1 MPSKTYLSLPVA
13 PNEYNQVQESVFRS
27 TVQNNLQGVSDDIV
41 DLGNH
46 TQKDASLSLRK
57 FQFLSH
63 RDNTPSE
70 GKFFALTVGG
80 TTSVTS
86 ILDENDFSSDSA
98 TALATQQSIK
108 AYIDSGTAG
117 ADLDFAGGSGTG
129 SVALASQ
136 TFTIAGTSN
145 EIVTAASG
153 QTLTISLPDDVTIG
167 DDLTLG
173 SDAAVLGFGAD
184 TDVTLTHVHDTGLL
198 LNSTR
203 QLQFFDSSQRIA
215 ASSATVMTIGATD
228 EIDLQATLIDL
239 NGNVDVSGNL
249 ELDSDGAVLG
259 FGVNNDVTL
268 THVHNTGLLLNS
280 TRQLQF
286 FDSSQRIAAVS
297 ATVLSIG
304 ATDEIDLQATAIDL
318 NGTVDISGAA
328 TLATSLNI
336 AGDGATVTGIKDE
349 DTMSSNSATKLA
361 TQQSIKAYVDSQVD
375 TITASTGL
383 KRVSDDIRVNYD
395 DSGNIVDAPTAIS
408 GEVAA
413 DDLIIVGDES
423 LTNNAV
429 RKVVIGD
436 INVGIFDN
444 DQGYGRLGSNETVT
458 GTWSFSTTVTANNA
472 LALQNEGSDFGGVS
486 GYQSIWAYNNGST
499 TELRTRLSSSTVMNI
514 PIITGSAAND
524 ELLVSTGTDHE
535 SDWSGSGL
543 TWNGTTLT
551 ATNFS
556 GNGANITNI
565 SATAIGVTDL
575 TSQDATYYP
584 VMSDGTSGDVS
595 MFVDASEFSYTSDT
609 NTLNAVNIDVDGTL
623 ETDAFS
629 INGTTVSSTAA
640 ELNILDGATV
650 VVGEINYLDLGT
662 TGVGTAI
669 ASKAVILNAN
679 KDYTGIRNF
688 TITGELD
695 AATLDISGD
704 ADIDGTLETDALSI
718 NGTAVSSTAA
728 ELNILDGATVVVGEI
743 NYLDLGS
750 TAVGTAIASKAV
762 VLDSNKDYTGIRN
775 FTITGEL
782 DAGSLDISG
791 DADIDGTTNLDVVDI
806 DGAVDMASTLTLAG
820 NADFNGDLDVDG
832 TTNLDVVD
840 IDGAVDMAST
850 LTIASTTT
858 IAGRLGI
865 GTTSPSSYYTTNLV
879 IANTSSGASS
889 GMTLA
894 NADNGQGRI
903 DFADGT
909 SGAAQYRGTISYS
922 HDSTP
927 ADGYMR
933 FVAGGNEA
941 LRLGSNYILMAG
953 LPTSDPGVNN
963 SLWNDSGTLKI
974 S

>member
-1 MPSKTYLSLPVA
+1 M
-13 PNEYNQVQESVFRS
+13 
-27 TVQNNLQGVSDDIV
+27 
-41 DLGNH
+41 
-46 TQKDASLSLRK
+46 
-57 FQFLSH
+57 
-63 RDNTPSE
+63 
-70 GKFFALTVGG
+70 
-80 TTSVTS
+80 
-86 ILDENDFSSDSA
+86 
-98 TALATQQSIK
+98 
-108 AYIDSGTAG
+108 
-117 ADLDFAGGSGTG
+117 
-129 SVALASQ
+129 
-136 TFTIAGTSN
+136 
-145 EIVTAASG
+145 
-153 QTLTISLPDDVTIG
+153 
-167 DDLTLG
+167 
-173 SDAAVLGFGAD
+173 
-184 TDVTLTHVHDTGLL
+184 
-198 LNSTR
+198 
-203 QLQFFDSSQRIA
+203 
-215 ASSATVMTIGATD
+215 
-228 EIDLQATLIDL
+228 
-239 NGNVDVSGNL
+239 
-249 ELDSDGAVLG
+249 
-259 FGVNNDVTL
+259 
-268 THVHNTGLLLNS
+268 
-280 TRQLQF
+280 
-286 FDSSQRIAAVS
+286 
-297 ATVLSIG
+297 
-304 ATDEIDLQATAIDL
+304 
-318 NGTVDISGAA
+318 
-328 TLATSLNI
+328 
-336 AGDGATVTGIKDE
+336 
-349 DTMSSNSATKLA
+349 
-361 TQQSIKAYVDSQVD
+361 
-375 TITASTGL
+375 
-383 KRVSDDIRVNYD
+383 
-395 DSGNIVDAPTAIS
+395 
-408 GEVAA
+408 
-413 DDLIIVGDES
+413 
-423 LTNNAV
+423 
-429 RKVVIGD
+429 
-436 INVGIFDN
+436 
-444 DQGYGRLGSNETVT
+444 
-458 GTWSFSTTVTANNA
+458 
-472 LALQNEGSDFGGVS
+472 
-486 GYQSIWAYNNGST
+486 
-499 TELRTRLSSSTVMNI
+499 
-514 PIITGSAAND
+514 
-524 ELLVSTGTDHE
+524 
-535 SDWSGSGL
+535 
-543 TWNGTTLT
+543 
-551 ATNFS
+551 
-556 GNGANITNI
+556 
-565 SATAIGVTDL
+565 
-575 TSQDATYYP
+575 
-584 VMSDGTSGDVS
+584 
-595 MFVDASEFSYTSDT
+595 
-609 NTLNAVNIDVDGTL
+609 
-623 ETDAFS
+623 
-629 INGTTVSSTAA
+629 
-640 ELNILDGATV
+640 
-650 VVGEINYLDLGT
+650 VGEINYLDLGT

-782 DAGSLDISG
+782 DVGSLDISG